1 MIRKFGQEIDL
12 DEMEETILSRL
23 FSTGNGDREHSERQ
37 SKSLRELRVRTGTSH
52 NARA

>member
-23 FSTGNGDREHSERQ
+23 LLVNDGDQDNCQRQ
-37 SKSLRELRVRTGTSH
+37 SKSMQELRVSSL
-52 NARA
+52 NSFI